1 MNIIAISNQK
11 GGTGKT
17 ATAHNL
23 GAALAAAGLR
33 ILLIDS
39 DPQASLTRACGV
51 DDSSGGSL
59 AEVLGGSSP
68 GKLTLPQVIRK
79 VGPGLDLVPAD
90 IALATAEL
98 GLTSRLGRESILKR
112 ALGSLSGY
120 DLALIDC
127 GPSLGLLTVGA
138 LCAADAVLIPTQPQA
153 QDLRGLSLFLD
164 TIKEIKAE
172 LNPGL
177 ELLGVIVTFY
187 DSRLTHHKQA
197 LETIKRADL
206 PILATLGRS
215 VKVAEA
221 AGAGQPVLDYDPAN
235 PQSENYKQLAEYIKQ
250 WQQLKSL

>member
-1 MNIIAISNQK
+1 MLTLAVSNQK

-33 ILLIDS
+33 TLLIDC

-51 DDSSGGSL
+51 EDASGASL
-59 AEVLGGSSP
+59 AEVLGGGSP
-68 GKLTLPQVIRK
+68 GRLTLPQVIK
-79 VGPGLDLVPAD
+79 HIAGGLDLVPAD
-90 IALATAEL
+90 IALATTEL
-98 GLTSRLGRESILKR
+98 GLTARLGRESILKR
-112 ALGSLSGY
+112 ALGSLAGY

-138 LCAADAVLIPTQPQA
+138 LCAADGVLIPSQPQA

-164 TIKEIKAE
+164 TIKAIQAE

-177 ELLGVIVTFY
+177 ELLGVVVTFY

-197 LETIKRADL
+197 IETIKRVGL

-215 VKVAEA
+215 IKVAEA
-221 AGAGQPVLDYDPAN
+221 AGAGQPVLDYDPNN
-235 PQSENYKQLAEYIKQ
+235 PQSENYRQLAEYIKQ
-250 WQQLKSL
+250 WQQQKSL